1 MTAGA
6 NVPKRNEIEDAALRF
21 CKKQYGS
28 QCLKVAKEIHASISW
43 RPTFHLRKGPV
54 IVAVE
59 VGEVLDP
66 TIFKIAAND
75 IVHFNRP
82 VAACLACSLQSFQS
96 DTARPKVKE
105 LRRMGVG
112 IITVDNDGEA
122 QLQLPCVPLAQHIS
136 EELLSDRVRELSA
149 KLRIAFGDAHRTF
162 LVNVG
167 QGLQE
172 AGQIVEAVVDAMA
185 AGAVRDGKLK
195 AAVLND
201 TAANRIDALWDA
213 LEHHRAALGL
223 ARSFLK
229 TYRNDASHPARSA
242 KEAMKKISGCR
253 DGFLQAIGLAKD
265 LSAAMRVLGYRLRLH
280 IA

>member
-66 TIFKIAAND
+66 TIFKI
-75 IVHFNRP
+75 
-82 VAACLACSLQSFQS
+82 
-96 DTARPKVKE
+96 
-105 LRRMGVG
+105 VG

-149 KLRIAFGDAHRTF
+149 RLKIAFGDAHRTF

-185 AGAVRDGKLK
+185 AEAVRNGKLK
-195 AAVLND
+195 PKVLND

-213 LEHHRAALGL
+213 LQHHRAALGL

-242 KEAMKKISGCR
+242 KEAMKKISSCR

-265 LSAAMRVLGYRLRLH
+265 LSAAMRALGYRLRLH